1 MISRKVKCMKAP
13 IGLFLLTLLVA
24 PALSQEPPAV
34 GSREIYRIHFF
45 KAAPAKLPDLM
56 DAYLSLPTP
65 PGGHGPMVFRHQ
77 SGDDWDLLVIYP
89 QGVQA
94 HIDAAPNYTDA
105 QRKLRERVM
114 GDYIWHTD
122 TYASGPLLAEVER
135 ALAVPKDAKGG
146 LYLVEDYTA
155 LNGHVRQLDDVLTRD
170 MASARA
176 NGAVRFDHVQGA
188 PWDFLVM
195 FRYASWQEYVAA
207 ETDPGADDVAR
218 KQGFK
223 DASQVG
229 LALREHIAAHHDTFV
244 GRIQ

>member
-1 MISRKVKCMKAP
+1 MISRKVKYMKAP
-13 IGLFLLTLLVA
+13 LGLLLLTLLVA
-24 PALSQEPPAV
+24 PAFSQEPPAV

-56 DAYLSLPTP
+56 DAYLSLPAP
-65 PGGHGPMVFRHQ
+65 PNGRGPMVFRHQ

-89 QGVQA
+89 QGAEA
-94 HIDAAPNYTDA
+94 HIDASPPFTEA

-122 TYASGPLLAEVER
+122 TYASGPPLADVGK

-155 LNGHVRQLDDVLTRD
+155 LNGRARQLDDVLTRD
-170 MASARA
+170 IASARA
-176 NGAVRFDHVQGA
+176 GGAVRFDHVQGA

-195 FRYASWQEYVAA
+195 FRYASWQEYAAA
-207 ETDPGADDVAR
+207 ETDPRADEAAR
-218 KQGFK
+218 KQGFR
-223 DASQVG
+223 DSSEVG
-229 LALREHIAAHHDTFV
+229 LVLREHMAAHHDTFAS
-244 GRIQ
+244 RIQ